1 MFILLMRVRLQSAAN
16 TVRASLQNKPLFSA
30 CLCAAGVLISVGL
43 FLAFHFILS
52 IARSIGLLDA
62 AVHQMLQYL
71 FLFLIGGAVPFVA
84 GTLIQSRDCILLLTS
99 PASVRTITA
108 AKLIDATIANS
119 LQFSALGFPAL
130 AACAAICR
138 FNALQWLAFPLV
150 LAVFT
155 FLPALITALA
165 LLALLRLFGPTRIT
179 LIVNILNVC
188 TGAIVCLSVLSRLSP
203 SAAHTSDLGSIAA
216 NQIKSFT
223 AGSTSSSFTTP
234 AALISRAFQSASYGS
249 TTGFLGWML
258 AVTALTMLLF
268 AICVALGEKAI
279 PAAAAAEFGGQ
290 KEQQHGTDLSLA
302 ASPVWLPVSAACGAV
317 IRKDLQ
323 MLKRDSV
330 LISQTAMP
338 IILFAVPFLLVT
350 SDRSMQELL
359 APLCFS
365 MITIIL
371 FMQTSILSM
380 SSIGMEGQAYWA
392 CKAAPVSATLVLK
405 AKWLWS
411 TLISA
416 GISGVLALF
425 TAAATGLSP
434 AITAAV
440 LAGILLVSASLCGI
454 GTGISA
460 AFPKFVYDNPA
471 LRVSAWALILGFMA
485 SSAYVLT
492 VGLVAGLAAWGS
504 TMLAAADA
512 AAMHISLPAVVA
524 ITACFIL
531 AISAA
536 AIFVPLYLGA
546 RKLNNSAWEH

>member
-16 TVRASLQNKPLFSA
+16 TVRSSLQHKPLFSA
-30 CLCAAGVLISVGL
+30 CLCAAAILISLGL
-43 FLAFHFILS
+43 FGAFHFILS
-52 IARSIGLLDA
+52 IARDIGLLDA
-62 AVHQMLQYL
+62 AVRQMLQYL

-130 AACAAICR
+130 AACAAVCK
-138 FNALQWLAFPLV
+138 FNIAEWLAFPLV

-165 LLALLRLFGPTRIT
+165 LLALLRVFGPARSG
-179 LIVNILNVC
+179 LIVNILNLC

-203 SAAHTSDLGSIAA
+203 AATHVSDIGSIAA
-216 NQIKSFT
+216 DQIRSF
-223 AGSTSSSFTTP
+223 AGGSKGGAITPSTLIANAFQAASHNSTSGY
-234 AALISRAFQSASYGS
+234 YG
-249 TTGFLGWML
+249 WL
-258 AVTALTMLLF
+258 AVVTIITLFLF
-268 AICVALGEKAI
+268 AVCVALGEKAI

-290 KEQQHGTDLSLA
+290 QEQQHGTDLEMAGSRI
-302 ASPVWLPVSAACGAV
+302 WLPVSPACGAV

-350 SDRSMQELL
+350 SDRSMHDLL

-380 SSIGMEGQAYWA
+380 SSIGMEGQGFWA
-392 CKAAPVSATLVLK
+392 CKAAPVSAGLVLI
-405 AKWLWS
+405 AKWIWS

-416 GISGVLALF
+416 GISAVLTLF
-425 TAAATGLSP
+425 TAAATGLP
-434 AITAAV
+434 IGATAAV
-440 LAGILLVSASLCGI
+440 MAGILLVAASLCGI

-485 SSAYVLT
+485 SSGYVLT
-492 VGLVAGLAAWGS
+492 VGVVAGVALWGS
-504 TMLAAADA
+504 TMMAAGEASA
-512 AAMHISLPAVVA
+512 QHSSVTMVLA
-524 ITACFIL
+524 ITSCLIL
-531 AISAA
+531 GISAA
-536 AIFVPLYLGA
+536 AIIIPLSIGA